1 MLLAATLESPL
12 AAGIVGVAFGV
23 MAGIRFDVPPMV
35 YHIAVRVTAGVA
47 AGLTFKMMTQAA
59 AEGSRVTVASALAAT
74 VGTLTNTILMCA
86 CALLLG
92 LAVPG
97 QLVSVAI
104 IHGAFELAAALL
116 VIVPVTI
123 ALGGPKR

>member
-1 MLLAATLESPL
+1 
-12 AAGIVGVAFGV
+12 
-23 MAGIRFDVPPMV
+23 
-35 YHIAVRVTAGVA
+35 
-47 AGLTFKMMTQAA
+47 
-59 AEGSRVTVASALAAT
+59 
-74 VGTLTNTILMCA
+74 MCA